1 MGLHECARSGSMTRM
16 RRGLRARWPELVL
29 GCACLALV
37 LGLLDRT
44 VAWTDLAYRPARAR
58 PSEDRRLTRAEFD
71 VRVATNALGFREP
84 RLPSPKPAGVVRI
97 VALGDSFTQGY
108 GVAEAEAYPRA
119 LEARL
124 AARAPGHRVE
134 VLNLGVPGTSPRD
147 YVGHLRDP
155 GLAYEPD
162 LVLVGVMAND
172 VQDVWIQRRFGV
184 RFASEVLRDVQRDVT
199 DDRPL
204 WRRAPEILL
213 PALYPF
219 VWTQLVDASRA
230 LQGRVGPKP
239 ARAEAPPAPERK
251 AIVPADRWRDVVL
264 AMGSRFGRGDET
276 ARALTAAS
284 PELIERIAPV
294 ATGAVSLDSEAGV
307 EGYLRLLALVEP
319 RLFADAVLL
328 PAAYDEAWQETEGY
342 LSAIVRTARRAG
354 SRVAIVYVPASHQ
367 VTAAARPALEH
378 DGFVWDARTLEDTTI
393 SDRLRRFGSEAGV
406 PVIDLLPVFRAA
418 RDRPLY
424 FLRDGHWTPAGH
436 ALAADA
442 LAAAIGRLLP

>member
-1 MGLHECARSGSMTRM
+1 MTRM
-16 RRGLRARWPELVL
+16 RHGLWARWPELVL
-29 GCACLALV
+29 GCVCLALV
-37 LGLLDRT
+37 LAVLDRT

-84 RLPSPKPAGVVRI
+84 RLPSPKPAGVARI

-108 GVAEAEAYPRA
+108 GVAEDEAYPRA

-199 DDRPL
+199 DERPL
-204 WRRAPEILL
+204 WRRAPGLVL

-219 VWTQLVDASRA
+219 VWTQLADARRA
-230 LQGRVGPKP
+230 LEARLGPTQ
-239 ARAEAPPAPERK
+239 ARAEAPAAAERT
-251 AIVPADRWRDVVL
+251 AIVPAERWRDVVL

-276 ARALTAAS
+276 ARALAAAPS
-284 PELIERIAPV
+284 DRLERIAPV
-294 ATGAVSLDSEAGV
+294 ATGAVSLDSEEGV

-328 PAAYDEAWQETEGY
+328 PPPYDDAWKETESY
-342 LSAIVRTARRAG
+342 LTAIVRTARRAG
-354 SRVAIVYVPASHQ
+354 SQVAIVYVPASHQ
-367 VTAAARPALEH
+367 VTAAARPTLEH
-378 DGFVWDARTLEDTTI
+378 DGFVWDPRTLEDTTFP
-393 SDRLRRFGSEAGV
+393 DRLRRFGVAAGV
-406 PVIDLLPVFRAA
+406 PVVDLLPVFRAA

-424 FLRDGHWTPAGH
+424 YVRDGHWTPAGH

-442 LAAAIGRLLP
+442 LAATIGPLLP